1 VSLKPYSDTLYHKT
15 ELKSLSRY
23 RFDLVNERTKLKQSV
38 SRLVTILFP
47 ELEGLVSSLHGK
59 AVYTLLTEC
68 PGASYIAEC
77 NLKHLTCLLSKASKG
92 HFKAERA
99 SLIREAARDSIG
111 TVSYAKSLELKHTI
125 RRILDINIEI
135 EEVEAQIKSIMLSI
149 NSPILGIPG
158 IGIITGAMILSEI
171 GDFSRFDNPDKL
183 LAFAGC
189 SPSTYQSGKI
199 YSTHAKMEKRGSTYL
214 RWALLLAAKRVC
226 RWEPTFAAY
235 LKKKCAEGKHYNTA
249 VSHAAKKLVRLIY
262 HLETTGDTYRPQP
275 VLS

>member
-1 VSLKPYSDTLYHKT
+1 M
-15 ELKSLSRY
+15 
-23 RFDLVNERTKLKQSV
+23 KQSV

-68 PGASYIAEC
+68 PGASYIAES
-77 NLKHLTCLLSKASKG
+77 NLRHLTCLLSKASKG
-92 HFKAERA
+92 HFKAEQA
-99 SLIREAARDSIG
+99 SSIRDAAKNSIG

-125 RRILDINIEI
+125 RRILDINTEI
-135 EEVEAQIKSIMLSI
+135 EEIEAQIRSLMLSI

-158 IGIITGAMILSEI
+158 IGVITGAMILSEV

-199 YSTHAKMEKRGSTYL
+199 YSTHAKMEKRGSAYL
-214 RWALLLAAKRVC
+214 RWALLLAARRVC

-262 HLETTGDTYRPQP
+262 HLEITGDTYRPQQ